1 MFARVLRIGM
11 FLCLVGAFAQTC
23 SAQQVGPIKWL
34 KSARKATELA
44 VRTGKPILVFV
55 RSARCHFC
63 DKLKA
68 NVLQRPN
75 VASRVTRD
83 FVPLVLSQEDNAE
96 VLASLKV
103 TSFPSTLVFTPKREF
118 VHRVDGYV
126 GPDKFLAE
134 IDKAK
139 LVATK
144 KPAGQ
149 AESAKAAPN

>member
-1 MFARVLRIGM
+1 MFPRGIRIAL
-11 FLCLVGAFAQTC
+11 FLIVSISISQTC
-23 SAQQVGPIKWL
+23 VAQQSGRIKWL

-68 NVLQRPN
+68 NVLQRDN
-75 VASRVTRD
+75 VASRVKRD

-96 VLASLKV
+96 VLSSLKV
-103 TSFPSTLVFTPKREF
+103 TSFPSTLVFTPEREF

-126 GPDKFLAE
+126 GPEKFLAE

-144 KPAGQ
+144 SKAKPAT
-149 AESAKAAPN
+149 EKSSE